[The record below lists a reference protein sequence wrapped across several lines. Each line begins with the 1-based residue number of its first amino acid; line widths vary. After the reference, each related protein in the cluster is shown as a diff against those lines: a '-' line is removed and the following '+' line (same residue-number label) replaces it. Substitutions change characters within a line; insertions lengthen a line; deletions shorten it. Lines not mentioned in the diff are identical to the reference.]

1 MMTHVA
7 NNYRPP
13 PMLKPVVASGHVMPG
28 HAVIAAGH
36 HVVTPGHPVSII
48 QTLAQPVLQS
58 VPQKLPIV
66 VKPDYQVPL
75 HHQIIMKAAPAPGG
89 TTELARCGMA
99 VKHEAVSIAEIA
111 SLQLQQFVKQELQQ
125 SQPTVSVNINF
136 NFVNVFQKI
145 LYIKLRRSC
154 ECFFPLSF
162 GYFSLFSSPNYATQI
177 NALSI

>member
-1 MMTHVA
+1 MLIVHSGTLVSLDLPNTLSMMTHVA

-28 HAVIAAGH
+28 HAVIAAAGH
-36 HVVTPGHPVSII
+36 HVITPGHPVSII

-58 VPQKLPIV
+58 VPQQLPII
-66 VKPDYQVPL
+66 VKPDFQVPL
-75 HHQIIMKAAPAPGG
+75 HHQIIMKAAPVPGG

-125 SQPTVSVNINF
+125 SQPTVRLNTAFHFTVLSMPRPYPNIYMQF
-136 NFVNVFQKI
+136 K
-145 LYIKLRRSC
+145 
-154 ECFFPLSF
+154 
-162 GYFSLFSSPNYATQI
+162 
-177 NALSI
+177 